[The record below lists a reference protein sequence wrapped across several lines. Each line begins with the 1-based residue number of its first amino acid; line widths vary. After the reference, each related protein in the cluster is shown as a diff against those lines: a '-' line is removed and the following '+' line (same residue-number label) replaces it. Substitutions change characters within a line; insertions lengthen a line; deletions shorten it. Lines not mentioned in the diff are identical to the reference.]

1 MLGSGAREDRCE
13 TCRFWVPASSE
24 CRRRAPAVVGRP
36 AAPPSAAGSPDPTHG
51 AAGAWPV
58 TTADQW
64 CGEWAPPTTQA
75 KDPPPPV
82 APGECLATRVFLARL
97 APTLDTRDPALL
109 GSLLDQLPP
118 DVRQVLVRT
127 NGLDGRPPAGLKDV
141 ARELKMSQGHVRAL
155 LATGEEMLAE
165 VVRLLSRP
173 RERA

>member
-1 MLGSGAREDRCE
+1 
-13 TCRFWVPASSE
+13 
-24 CRRRAPAVVGRP
+24 
-36 AAPPSAAGSPDPTHG
+36 
-51 AAGAWPV
+51 
-58 TTADQW
+58 
-64 CGEWAPPTTQA
+64 
-75 KDPPPPV
+75 V